1 MFIVILICNTWEMG
15 TARRPSAGEWVI
27 KNVLYIHN
35 GLPLPLGASFTPLD
49 WCVLA

>member
-1 MFIVILICNTWEMG
+1 MFIVTLICNNWEMG

-27 KNVLYIHN
+27 KNVYIHN

-49 WCVLA
+49 WCVLS